1 MSRAFLRRCALCKPE
16 IADARA
22 PVEAGRRWVVL
33 VYVIEGAIVSR
44 IDCEIAVITPPIGSA
59 RLAPCTV
66 EKMLLPRQGI
76 QRVCRQTTRVT
87 DLRVN

>member
-1 MSRAFLRRCALCKPE
+1 MRRALLRRCALGKPE
-16 IADARA
+16 VADTR
-22 PVEAGRRWVVL
+22 PPTEAGRRWVVL
-33 VYVIEGAIVSR
+33 VCVIEGAIVSR

-59 RLAPCTV
+59 CLAPCTV

-76 QRVCRQTTRVT
+76 QRVRRQTTRVT